1 MCRMEEDR
9 VARLRRLRYRAGR
22 RGTREMDLLLG
33 RFADHALDG
42 MNERELGEFEE
53 LLGYPDPLL
62 HAWITGQAG
71 GPAGGHEHMITRIRL
86 FHAR

>member
-1 MCRMEEDR
+1 MPEER
-9 VARLRRLRYRAGR
+9 ETRLRRLRYRAGR

-33 RFADHALDG
+33 RFAEHALEG
-42 MNERELGEFEE
+42 MTERQLRQFED

-62 HAWITGQAG
+62 QTWIVRDSDEPAGEFMELITG
-71 GPAGGHEHMITRIRL
+71 IRS